1 MVTIPEL
8 TIKVAKY
15 DITLPALDVDN
26 PEELL
31 RALEHPDFNT
41 HLDAFGYICLA
52 LDNLGVDAKYI
63 ERALSKNYDVAR
75 TVEALICVQTD
86 RNVDIRQHGLPTK
99 LAWCDHM
106 RTHLKQ
112 ALS

>member
-15 DITLPALDVDN
+15 DITLPALNVDN
-26 PEELL
+26 PEDLL
-31 RALEHPDFNT
+31 RALEHPYFDA

-52 LDNLGVDAKYI
+52 LDKFSVPAKYI
-63 ERALSKNYDVAR
+63 ERALRKANDAR
-75 TVEALICVQTD
+75 SVEALIGVQTD
-86 RNVDIRQHGLPTK
+86 WNVSARQHGLPTK

>member
-1 MVTIPEL
+1 MITIPEL

-15 DITLPALDVDN
+15 NITLPALNVDN
-26 PEELL
+26 PEDLL
-31 RALEHPDFNT
+31 RALEHPYFDA

-52 LDNLGVDAKYI
+52 LRDLGVSAEYI
-63 ERALSKNYDVAR
+63 ERALSKATDGR
-75 TVEALICVQTD
+75 SVEALIGVQTD
-86 RNVDIRQHGLPTK
+86 WNVSVRQHGLPTK